1 MAKDTINDHVIAG
14 NRERNAT
21 DGWRSSN
28 LLAVTKYKA
37 NIGGPAG
44 ISNDENVLDADQAF
58 YKSRQ

>member
-1 MAKDTINDHVIAG
+1 MRFD
-14 NRERNAT
+14 
-21 DGWRSSN
+21 SS
-28 LLAVTKYKA
+28 LVTKYKA